1 MGRAEVRKAQQQRGA
16 RRAPSGRGEG
26 SGSTGSGST
35 GKGSAGKRSGIRRFF
50 TWKTVLGTVFGGIL
64 LLMAALT
71 VLYFS
76 VDEPSDPNKLAIQ
89 QSNTYKWADGTVM
102 ARVGETNRSIVPID
116 KIPED
121 VRTAFIAIENK
132 SFYQDRGIDVMGLAR
147 GLFNTATG
155 KGKAGGST
163 ITQQYVKNYYLTQ
176 DQSATR
182 KLRELVISLKVDQRL
197 EKNDIL
203 AGYLNT
209 NFYGRNAY
217 GIQAAAQ
224 AYYGVDADKLTLEQG
239 AYLAAVIQAPSQYD
253 WATAG
258 PNGKELVMIRFNAVL
273 DNMVEMGK
281 LDEAKR
287 KTVVFQEP
295 VKPRPTPG
303 MDGQKGYLVQAAEA
317 ELNRQEITDAEIAAG
332 GWEITLNIDKKKQEA
347 LEKAVQEELESKL
360 DRKDTKNR
368 PQDQSVQ
375 AGATSVDPK
384 TGAIVAMYGG
394 TGLADK
400 DRSNALRE
408 DYQPGSTFKP
418 VVLASALE
426 TGATTQSGKPITP
439 NALYDGTSKR
449 PVVGSKIP
457 FNPQNQDD
465 KDYGK
470 EITVQEATNYSVN
483 SVYAQMI
490 VDVKPVNVKKTALAL
505 GMQDRKGWPEDK
517 PAMALGTMSAN
528 TVEMA
533 AVYATLDNHG
543 KKVTPTIIKTAEH
556 KDRAYKPE
564 PAVGSQAVSRE
575 TADTVTKVLTGVV
588 NDEGGSGNKV
598 RSSAYEAAGKTG
610 TTESNVAGWFTG
622 YTPELVTVV
631 AMFGEE
637 PGTHKQVTLTG
648 TAGGGRAGGS
658 SFPAE
663 IWKTY
668 TLAALKGA
676 KTGEFDLSEAEMGAV
691 QAPTRSFSPSPT
703 PSPSPPPTPSPSSS
717 SSPPASSPSPTKS
730 ATKSPDPTK
739 SATKSPDPTKSATKS
754 PDPTVKPPDPP
765 LFPQNPE
772 R

>member
-1 MGRAEVRKAQQQRGA
+1 MGRAEARKAQQQRGA
-16 RRAPSGRGEG
+16 RQAPSG
-26 SGSTGSGST
+26 SGK
-35 GKGSAGKRSGIRRFF
+35 GKGSAGRRSGIGRFF
-50 TWKTVLGTVFGGIL
+50 TWKKILGTFLLGTL
-64 LLMAALT
+64 LLMVAAV

-76 VDEPSDPNKLAIQ
+76 VDEPTDPNKQATQ

-121 VRTAFIAIENK
+121 VQTAFIAIENK
-132 SFYQDRGIDVMGLAR
+132 SFYQDQGIDVMGVAR
-147 GLFNTATG
+147 GLFNTVRG
-155 KGKAGGST
+155 KGTAGGST

-182 KLRELVISLKVDQRL
+182 KVRELIISLKVDQRMKKP
-197 EKNDIL
+197 EIL

-239 AYLAAVIQAPSQYD
+239 AYLAAVVQAPSQYD
-253 WATAG
+253 LATAG
-258 PNGKELVMIRFNAVL
+258 PNGRRLVTIRFNAVL

-281 LDEAKR
+281 LDPAKR
-287 KTVVFQEP
+287 KTIQLQEP

-317 ELNRQEITDAEIAAG
+317 EMNRQHITDAEIAAG

-347 LEKAVQEELESKL
+347 LEKAVQDELESKL

-375 AGATSVDPK
+375 AGATSVDAK

-394 TGLADK
+394 QGLAEK
-400 DRSNALRE
+400 SASNALRT

-439 NALYDGTSKR
+439 NALYDGTSR
-449 PVVGSKIP
+449 RQVVGSKIP

-465 KDYGK
+465 KDFGK
-470 EITVQEATNYSVN
+470 DITVQEATNFSVN

-490 VDVKPVNVKKTALAL
+490 VDVKPPAVKKTALAL
-505 GMQDRKGWPEDK
+505 GMKDREGWPEDK
-517 PAMALGTMSAN
+517 PAMSLGTMSAN

-556 KDRAYKPE
+556 KDREYVPE
-564 PAVGSQAVSRE
+564 AAVGSQAISRQ
-575 TADTVTKVLTGVV
+575 TADTVTRVLTGVV
-588 NDEGGSGNKV
+588 NEGSGSKV
-598 RSSAYEAAGKTG
+598 KSSAYEAAGKTG

-637 PGTHKQVTLTG
+637 PGSHRQVTLTG

-663 IWKTY
+663 IWKAY
-668 TLAALKGA
+668 TLAALKGVQ
-676 KTGEFDLSEAEMGAV
+676 TGEFDTSEAEMGAV
-691 QAPTRSFSPSPT
+691 QAPSRSFSPT
-703 PSPSPPPTPSPSSS
+703 PTPSPSSAPPPATS
-717 SSPPASSPSPTKS
+717 SSPPPPSSPDPTKS

-754 PDPTVKPPDPP
+754 PDPSPRPPDPP
-765 LFPQNPE
+765 LFPSQPD

>member
-1 MGRAEVRKAQQQRGA
+1 MGRAEARKAQQQRGA
-16 RRAPSGRGEG
+16 RRAPSGRAK
-26 SGSTGSGST
+26 
-35 GKGSAGKRSGIRRFF
+35 GKGGGAGKRTGIRRFF
-50 TWKTVLGTVFGGIL
+50 TWKKVLGTFLGGIL
-64 LLMAALT
+64 LLMAAAV

-76 VDEPSDPNKLAIQ
+76 VDEPSDPNKLATQ
-89 QSNTYKWADGTVM
+89 QSNTYKWSDGTVM

-132 SFYQDRGIDVMGLAR
+132 SFYKDRGIDVVGVAR
-147 GLFNTATG
+147 GLFNTVRG
-155 KGKAGGST
+155 KGTAGGST

-176 DQSATR
+176 DQSPTR
-182 KLRELVISLKVDQRL
+182 KIRELVISLKVDQRM

-224 AYYGVDADKLTLEQG
+224 AYYGVDADKLTLVQG

-258 PNGKELVMIRFNAVL
+258 PNGKALVMVRFNAVL

-281 LDEAKR
+281 LDAAKR
-287 KTVVFQEP
+287 KELKFEEP
-295 VKPRPTPG
+295 VKPKPTPG
-303 MDGQKGYLVQAAEA
+303 MDGQKGYLVQAANDEM
-317 ELNRQEITDAEIAAG
+317 NRQHVTDAEIAAG
-332 GWEITLNIDKKKQEA
+332 GWDITLNIDKKKQAA
-347 LEKAVQEELESKL
+347 LEQAVQDELESKL
-360 DRKDTKNR
+360 DRKNTKER

-375 AGATSVDPK
+375 AGATSVDAK
-384 TGAIVAMYGG
+384 TGQIVAMYGG
-394 TGLADK
+394 QGLAEK
-400 DRSNALRE
+400 AASNALRT

-418 VVLASALE
+418 IVLASALE
-426 TGATTQSGKPITP
+426 TGATTQGGKPITP

-465 KDYGK
+465 KDFGK

-490 VDVKPVNVKKTALAL
+490 VDVKPQNVKKTALAL
-505 GMQDRKGWPEDK
+505 GMKDRDGWPEDK
-517 PAMALGTMSAN
+517 PAMSLGTMSAN

-543 KKVTPTIIKTAEH
+543 KKVTPTIVKSAEH
-556 KDRAYKPE
+556 KDREYAPE
-564 PAVGSQAVSRE
+564 PAVGSQAISRQ

-588 NDEGGSGNKV
+588 NDGSGSKV
-598 RSSAYEAAGKTG
+598 KSSAYEAAGKTG

-637 PGTHKQVTLTG
+637 PGSHRQVTLTG

-668 TLAALKGA
+668 TLAALKGVDTA
-676 KTGEFDLSEAEMGAV
+676 EFDTSDAEMGAS
-691 QAPTRSFSPSPT
+691 QAPSRTTSPT
-703 PSPSPPPTPSPSSS
+703 PPPTTSSAPPPATTSGPPPNSPD
-717 SSPPASSPSPTKS
+717 PTKS
-730 ATKSPDPTK
+730 TTKSPDPTK
-739 SATKSPDPTKSATKS
+739 STTKSPDPTKSTTKS
-754 PDPTVKPPDPP
+754 PDPTQKPPDPP
-765 LFPQNPE
+765 LFPQSNE